1 MTMSEPV
8 SADDDIAEPEPQG
21 CLATLLRLFGIRLQ
35 PTKEPRGDDA
45 LPYRLTQRFL
55 SPSELSFYKALLQ
68 VLPDEIVVSVKPR
81 LGDILFVPRG
91 SACRW
96 ALQNKI
102 QSKHVDFLLCS
113 KQTMAP
119 LVAIELDDKS
129 HARADRIERDEFVDQ
144 AFAAAG
150 LDVIHVKARASYV
163 LEDIRALLKAVLEKK
178 GSASVTNGS
187 KGEHPICPNCRTPMV
202 QRTASKGSQKGNIF
216 WGCEN
221 YPNCREALP
230 VR

>member
-1 MTMSEPV
+1 MTMSQPV
-8 SADDDIAEPEPQG
+8 SADDDIAEPEPLG
-21 CLATLLRLFGIRLQ
+21 CLAALLRLFGVRLQ
-35 PTKEPRGDDA
+35 PTNEPRGDVA

-55 SPSELSFYKALLQ
+55 SPAELSFYKVLLQ
-68 VLPDEIVVSVKPR
+68 VLPKEIVVAVKPR

-91 SACRW
+91 STGCW

-113 KQTMAP
+113 EQTMAP
-119 LVAIELDDKS
+119 QLAIELDDKS

-150 LDVIHVKARASYV
+150 LDVLHVKARASYV
-163 LEDIRALLKAVLEKK
+163 LEDIRVQIKAALEEK
-178 GSASVTNGS
+178 GSASVTTASNG
-187 KGEHPICPNCRTPMV
+187 EPPICPNCRTTMV
-202 QRTASKGSQKGNIF
+202 QRTASKGPQKGNSF

-221 YPNCREALP
+221 YPNCRMTIP

>member
-1 MTMSEPV
+1 MMMREPV
-8 SADDDIAEPEPQG
+8 LADDDIAEPEPQG
-21 CLATLLRLFGIRLQ
+21 CLAALLRLFGIRLQ

-55 SPSELSFYKALLQ
+55 SPAELSFYKVLLQ
-68 VLPDEIVVSVKPR
+68 ALPKEMVVTVKPR

-91 SACRW
+91 SAGRW

-113 KQTMAP
+113 EQTMAP
-119 LVAIELDDKS
+119 KLAIELDDKS

-150 LDVIHVKARASYV
+150 LDVLHVKARTSYV
-163 LEDIRALLKAVLEKK
+163 LEDIRAQIKTVLEKN
-178 GSASVTNGS
+178 GSASATAAS
-187 KGEHPICPNCRTPMV
+187 KGGSPICPNCRTPMV
-202 QRTASKGSQKGNIF
+202 QRTASKGPQKGNTF

-221 YPNCREALP
+221 YPNCRMTIPLE
-230 VR
+230 

>member
-1 MTMSEPV
+1 MMMSEPA
-8 SADDDIAEPEPQG
+8 SPDEDIVEPEPQG
-21 CLATLLRLFGIRLQ
+21 CLAALLRLFGIRLQ
-35 PTKEPRGDDA
+35 PTKEPRGDDV

-55 SPSELSFYKALLQ
+55 SPAELSFYKVLLQ
-68 VLPDEIVVSVKPR
+68 VLPEEMVVTVKPR

-91 SACRW
+91 SAGRW

-113 KQTMAP
+113 EQTMAP
-119 LVAIELDDKS
+119 QLAIELDDKS

-150 LDVIHVKARASYV
+150 LDVLHVKARASYV
-163 LEDIRALLKAVLEKK
+163 LEDIRVQIKAVLEKK
-178 GSASVTNGS
+178 RSTSVT
-187 KGEHPICPNCRTPMV
+187 
-202 QRTASKGSQKGNIF
+202 TASKGGSPVCPNCHTPMIQRIASKGPQKGNAF

-221 YPNCREALP
+221 YPNCRMTVPLE
-230 VR
+230 